1 MAGSLTAEVEN
12 VATLKGMPGNPGR
25 DPKRAKDGAKGSIGD
40 KAFTDGVCIVIAAW
54 LFLLFLVI
62 SLRHHNV

>member
-1 MAGSLTAEVEN
+1 MPLTTEVEK
-12 VATLKGMPGNPGR
+12 VVSLKGMPDNPGR
-25 DPKRAKDGAKGSIGD
+25 DPKRMKDGEKNSIGD
-40 KAFTDGVCIVIAAW
+40 KAFKDAVLIVIAAW